1 MLRKIHVFTE
11 AEFSTGGIWK
21 RCDQVGRNPE
31 LNSVTIVIRSLSSPG
46 TRPVSNSSKTN
57 NGNSTYR
64 LVSPCFAV
72 QPGRREGRRESR
84 REKTSELHAMVRESC
99 SRLQLPQPR
108 NFQIPR
114 RFEVRTELNFDG
126 KPKRMATEKT
136 WISRNI
142 GKAGK
147 TETIRKKRLN
157 TIKPVNSLYIRFR
170 EFQLTSILPD

>member
-1 MLRKIHVFTE
+1 LLFRQSSLPMLRKLHVFTE

-31 LNSVTIVIRSLSSPG
+31 LNSVTIAIRSLSSPG

-84 REKTSELHAMVRESC
+84 REKTVNCMRWSGNLVQDSNFPNHTISKSPGVLRSVLNSTSMK
-99 SRLQLPQPR
+99 SRKEWP
-108 NFQIPR
+108 
-114 RFEVRTELNFDG
+114 
-126 KPKRMATEKT
+126 PKRHGSPE
-136 WISRNI
+136 ISARQARP
-142 GKAGK
+142 K
-147 TETIRKKRLN
+147 L
-157 TIKPVNSLYIRFR
+157 
-170 EFQLTSILPD
+170 